1 MSESD
6 SAPIWFVSLVI
17 SLESICI
24 VIAVELSPGFL
35 RFPLG
40 EELSLSVVVVVV
52 SALTDATVQSQI
64 NGVCVLSDWNNLSSN
79 SRLSRS
85 LRSVLAVTSSILAL
99 FTASLCSVFSAAISI
114 SLSR

>member
-6 SAPIWFVSLVI
+6 SALIGFVSVDV
-17 SLESICI
+17 SLESIRD

-52 SALTDATVQSQI
+52 SALTDA
-64 NGVCVLSDWNNLSSN
+64 
-79 SRLSRS
+79 
-85 LRSVLAVTSSILAL
+85 AVPLQN
-99 FTASLCSVFSAAISI
+99 
-114 SLSR
+114 